1 MQLSADQELRRE
13 LLLVSLSKQ
22 SDLEGAINLAAQM
35 EQFVLRGSCTKS
47 AAVEKLAGSAANGT
61 EHSPGSTDSGYTRL
75 EIRSLPEIRPIGREM
90 NGSAGVQAAANG
102 SPSGSHNSAGSS
114 AAAGGQKRRWS
125 SGDDERLRRLWR
137 SDHSLEEIAEAM
149 GRTTPS
155 LYSRAR
161 ALGMSKRSPTVSNQ
175 EAARSN
181 RGARESG
188 SGEAAPSSDSED
200 DISGKAGQ
208 RAQITT
214 SKARTAEYEIKR
226 YSSPCSGSR
235 ESVKLAN
242 DFGQNTHH
250 RRARSPACHSF
261 QTVLLEAGVEPIVHF
276 LRSRDYSVVRVEDG
290 RFRVDGRHVLDA
302 DELREKANKVR
313 QSLGKPPFAPQSYEV
328 AE

>member
-35 EQFVLRGSCTKS
+35 ERFVLQGSCTRS
-47 AAVEKLAGSAANGT
+47 AAVEKLASSAANGT
-61 EHSPGSTDSGYTRL
+61 EQAPGSRDSGYSRPDV
-75 EIRSLPEIRPIGREM
+75 RSLPEIRSLGRQT
-90 NGSAGVQAAANG
+90 NDSAGAQAAATG
-102 SPSGSHNSAGSS
+102 SPLGSHTSAGSS

-125 SGDDERLRRLWR
+125 SGDDERLRKLWR

-161 ALGMSKRSPTVSNQ
+161 ALGMSKRSPTVANQ
-175 EAARSN
+175 EAARPN
-181 RGARESG
+181 RGGRESA
-188 SGEAAPSSDSED
+188 SAEAAPSSDSED
-200 DISGKAGQ
+200 DISGTAGQ
-208 RAQITT
+208 RAQITV
-214 SKARTAEYEIKR
+214 SKARPAGYEIKR
-226 YSSPCSGSR
+226 YSSPCSGGR
-235 ESVKLAN
+235 ESVKLAS
-242 DFGQNTHH
+242 DFGRNGHH
-250 RRARSPACHSF
+250 RRAGSPACHSF

-313 QSLGKPPFAPQSYEV
+313 QSLGKPPFAPQSYGA